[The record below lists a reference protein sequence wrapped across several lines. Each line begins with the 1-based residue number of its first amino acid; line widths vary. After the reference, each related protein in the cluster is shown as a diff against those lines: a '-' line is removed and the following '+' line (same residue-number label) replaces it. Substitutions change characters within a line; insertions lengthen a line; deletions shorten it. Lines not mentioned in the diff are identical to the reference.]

1 MEIPYKT
8 KNRTTI
14 WHSNPTPGHIH
25 REKQNLK
32 RYKHSNVHHNT
43 IYNSQ
48 DMAIVTEEWI
58 KKKRCGVCI
67 YLYIHTW
74 NTHIYTHTM
83 EYTCVYI
90 YTHTYIY
97 TQWNTHVY
105 KVIWRHMDGPRD
117 CQYEWSM
124 SDTKR
129 QILYDINYM
138 WILKKKRYKWT
149 YLQNRIRVTDVENN
163 L

>member
-1 MEIPYKT
+1 MEKSIEIPYKT

-25 REKQNLK
+25 REKQNSK
-32 RYKHSNVHHNT
+32 RNKHSNVHHNT

-58 KKKRCGVCI
+58 KKKRCGVCV
-67 YLYIHTW
+67 YLYIHTHGI
-74 NTHIYTHTM
+74 HI
-83 EYTCVYI
+83 
-90 YTHTYIY
+90 YIY
-97 TQWNTHVY
+97 TQWNTHVH

-117 CQYEWSM
+117 CHSEWSM

-129 QILYDINYM
+129 QMLYDINYM

-149 YLQNRIRVTDVENN
+149 YLQNRIRVTGVEDK